1 MARDMNL
8 FVDADGAGYILYASE
23 ENATMYISRLNE
35 DYTDIAA
42 RDEEAVEGR
51 DFTRNMV
58 GESREA
64 PAIFRYKDRY
74 YLMTSGCTGWKP
86 NQARYYIADSP
97 MGPWTSMGDPCV
109 EDVNKNTFQT
119 QSTCIF
125 PVDAAK
131 GKFIYMGDRWLTP
144 DMGGELGDSRYV
156 WLPVE
161 FGENYLMTLREYS
174 NWTLDELEGKSGFEV
189 DRMNLTDM
197 EILVSDR
204 VNMDEL
210 EGKPSWL

>member
-1 MARDMNL
+1 MAAVAVSDKPEGPFKLIKASRLNTSGDYKGESRGMARDMNL

-131 GKFIYMGDRWLTP
+131 GQIYLH
-144 DMGGELGDSRYV
+144 GGPLADAGYGWRT
-156 WLPVE
+156 
-161 FGENYLMTLREYS
+161 G
-174 NWTLDELEGKSGFEV
+174 GFQ
-189 DRMNLTDM
+189 
-197 EILVSDR
+197 ICLVAC
-204 VNMDEL
+204 
-210 EGKPSWL
+210 